1 MRFAPTPDN
10 YNPLLELKKL
20 YCPLKELAKL
30 YSLPPPQQQKDE
42 SHQYEY
48 PASSSS
54 SLTTYTSSSPEFID
68 FDRLDESHSSIS
80 RPYSRS
86 ISGRGKGLLYRKRAS
101 YSRNRHDVCPKGVG
115 THDLRFVL
123 GKLTEE
129 EIAIMLPTHK
139 LPSLSTENSVDDRKL
154 TERDVDEMG
163 GDLVFHDLPSLP
175 SLSLERQTSTVSD
188 SSCGESKPRGPLSL
202 LQNLYVIDE
211 QKRYSRHIQQRTS
224 ISCSSLEAS

>member
-1 MRFAPTPDN
+1 MRFVPTSDN

-30 YSLPPPQQQKDE
+30 YNLPPPKPQKEE

-68 FDRLDESHSSIS
+68 FDRFDESHSSIS

-86 ISGRGKGLLYRKRAS
+86 ISGRGKAFLGRKRAS

-123 GKLTEE
+123 G
-129 EIAIMLPTHK
+129 
-139 LPSLSTENSVDDRKL
+139 KL

-211 QKRYSRHIQQRTS
+211 RKRYSRHIEQRTS